1 METHVKILAAF
12 HLVFGALGLVGGLV
26 IVLIFGGA
34 AGIIGSTAPADPDA
48 RLAIPVIGLVGGIIL
63 LIILV
68 VSVPGII
75 AGYGLLQRAEWAR
88 ILTIILSVLHL
99 LNIPLGTIL
108 GIYGLWVLLNQQTQ
122 PLFQQSQAPR

>member
-26 IVLIFGGA
+26 IIMIFGGA
-34 AGIIGSTAPADPDA
+34 AGIVGSAAAGDPDA
-48 RLAIPVIGLVGGIIL
+48 QLAVPILGLVGGIIL

-68 VSVPGII
+68 VSIPGII

-122 PLFQQSQAPR
+122 PLFQQGQAPR